1 MIANGVMERHM
12 LHSPLNYTG
21 GKERILPFL
30 LDLFPKDIDCFYDM
44 FCGGLNVSLNVES
57 KSVVANDINT
67 RLMGIFRAV
76 AEYDD
81 FESLNERIHVIIRA
95 NRLHSDDGVASL
107 IDGVDVNQRTV
118 SAEGYAS
125 LRDSYNTTGD
135 PVELL
140 VLLFYSFSNQMRFN
154 REFKF
159 NMPIGKSCY
168 NFKNMMELREV
179 HRTIRE
185 RGFRFTS
192 GSFTDF
198 DVSQFNKGD
207 FVYCDPPYLITTAT
221 YNESNN
227 DESGWNDD
235 DERRL
240 YAFLDSVNDAG
251 VKFGLS
257 NAVQTNGRT
266 NKILNDWMGKYS
278 VFHPDIRYSNANY
291 HRKNK
296 DGDTTVEVYVTNDMS
311 AVDNRLKQIVL
322 F

>member
-1 MIANGVMERHM
+1 M
-12 LHSPLNYTG
+12 HSPLNYTG

-30 LDLFPKDIDCFYDM
+30 LDLFPKDIGCFYDM

-76 AEYDD
+76 ATYDD
-81 FESLNERIHVIIRA
+81 FESLNDRIHGIIRA
-95 NRLHSDDGVASL
+95 NRLHSDDGSASL
-107 IDGVDVNQRTV
+107 IDGIDVSAGTV
-118 SAEGYAS
+118 NAEGYTS
-125 LRDSYNTTGD
+125 LRDSYNATSD

-154 REFKF
+154 RQFKF

-168 NFKNMMELREV
+168 NFKNMTELKEM

-251 VKFGLS
+251 VRFGLS
-257 NAVQTNGRT
+257 NAVQTNGRINT
-266 NKILNDWMGKYS
+266 ILNDWMGKYS

-296 DGDTTVEVYVTNDMS
+296 GGDTTIEVYVTNDRS
-311 AVDNRLKQIVL
+311 ASDNRLKQVAL

>member
-1 MIANGVMERHM
+1 MERRI

-30 LDLFPKDIDCFYDM
+30 LDLFPKDIGCFYDM

-76 AEYDD
+76 AAYDD
-81 FESLNERIHVIIRA
+81 FESLNDRIHGIIHA
-95 NRLHSDDGVASL
+95 NRLHSDDGSASL
-107 IDGVDVNQRTV
+107 IDGIDVSAGTV
-118 SAEGYAS
+118 NAEGYAS
-125 LRDSYNTTGD
+125 LRDSYNATSD

-154 REFKF
+154 RQFKF

-168 NFKNMMELREV
+168 NFKNMTELKEM

-192 GSFTDF
+192 GSFKDF

-251 VKFGLS
+251 VRFGLS
-257 NAVQTNGRT
+257 NAVQTNGRINT
-266 NKILNDWMGKYS
+266 ILNDWMRKYS

-291 HRKNK
+291 HRRNK
-296 DGDTTVEVYVTNDMS
+296 GGDTTLEVYVTNDRS
-311 AVDNRLKQIVL
+311 AVDNRLKQVVL